1 MEYREAMFFGLDFRQ
16 MVCSL
21 LAVAAAVGIYFSMR
35 RVAGDEVTG
44 WLCMLGA
51 APFAF
56 CGFFRYHGMTAEQ
69 FAWAFIKSEFLYP
82 KRLLFQPEDIYYQCM
97 EEKISDGE
105 NGKHKGKEKEK
116 RAKRNKKSR
125 ADRNQ
130 SKKNSNCRPIKKKR
144 KNQSRKQL
152 ENGRADRRNRSR
164 EKTQIMDVRSY
175 QSDNRQRNFTDNV
188 RKKHQVNRPENA
200 TDAMRRIHP
209 DNRSGNQP
217 VQRIHSARRQ
227 GNRIETERKDR
238 KSVV

>member
-116 RAKRNKKSR
+116 IHPLPAVLHNR
-125 ADRNQ
+125 
-130 SKKNSNCRPIKKKR
+130 R
-144 KNQSRKQL
+144 KNKSGL
-152 ENGRADRRNRSR
+152 S
-164 EKTQIMDVRSY
+164 TM
-175 QSDNRQRNFTDNV
+175 
-188 RKKHQVNRPENA
+188 
-200 TDAMRRIHP
+200 
-209 DNRSGNQP
+209 RSG
-217 VQRIHSARRQ
+217 
-227 GNRIETERKDR
+227 
-238 KSVV
+238 VVPPPTLRDGFGFCSLCP